1 MPGKAAKVI
10 VTEKQY
16 AILKKFAD
24 ARTSEV
30 SLSKRSR
37 IILLAFEGKNNEAI
51 EQEVGLQHDAVGVWR
66 RRWRDNWQRL
76 ISIECA
82 EQPHV
87 LEREIRTLLSDQP
100 RTGRKPTI
108 TPEQQAA
115 IFKKAC
121 EDPKDSDRP
130 IANWTHRELSCQMI
144 VDGVLNAISGRWIG
158 KLLRRAALR
167 PHKNKYWLTSK
178 DKTDPNYD
186 LRVTEVCAA
195 YRDAIRAY
203 EQQGIHTVCIDEQT
217 GIQALQRIAP
227 DRRVASGMTML
238 REYEYIRHGTLCLF
252 GNLHVAT
259 GRILSP
265 MLRQSRTEEDYVE
278 NIDSLISQDPEAGYR
293 LIADNLNTHSSES
306 CVRYVAA
313 SCGIE
318 DDLGKKGVRGVLKS
332 VATRVAFLSDPT
344 HRIQFIFTPRHCS
357 WLNQIEIWFGT
368 LRSKVTRW
376 MSFDSLDALQASIE
390 AFIDYFNETMAKPY
404 NWTYTGKVLV
414 A

>member
-121 EDPKDSDRP
+121 EDPKDR
-130 IANWTHRELSCQMI
+130 M
-144 VDGVLNAISGRWIG
+144 
-158 KLLRRAALR
+158 
-167 PHKNKYWLTSK
+167 
-178 DKTDPNYD
+178 
-186 LRVTEVCAA
+186 
-195 YRDAIRAY
+195 
-203 EQQGIHTVCIDEQT
+203 
-217 GIQALQRIAP
+217 
-227 DRRVASGMTML
+227 
-238 REYEYIRHGTLCLF
+238 
-252 GNLHVAT
+252 
-259 GRILSP
+259 
-265 MLRQSRTEEDYVE
+265 
-278 NIDSLISQDPEAGYR
+278 
-293 LIADNLNTHSSES
+293 
-306 CVRYVAA
+306 
-313 SCGIE
+313 
-318 DDLGKKGVRGVLKS
+318 RG
-332 VATRVAFLSDPT
+332 
-344 HRIQFIFTPRHCS
+344 
-357 WLNQIEIWFGT
+357 
-368 LRSKVTRW
+368 
-376 MSFDSLDALQASIE
+376 
-390 AFIDYFNETMAKPY
+390 
-404 NWTYTGKVLV
+404 
-414 A
+414 